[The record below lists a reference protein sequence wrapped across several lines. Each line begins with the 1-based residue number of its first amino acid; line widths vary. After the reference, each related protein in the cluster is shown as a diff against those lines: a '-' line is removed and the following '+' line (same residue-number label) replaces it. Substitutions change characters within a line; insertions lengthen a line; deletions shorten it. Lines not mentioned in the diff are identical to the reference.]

1 MCPLK
6 VCVTDSMSV
15 YVYVY
20 VSKILKTYNIKRGI
34 LDPPS
39 VNLKCA
45 HDQTYVGSQTLH
57 LYLIAVQ

>member
-15 YVYVY
+15 YVCVY